1 MNAKEYLE
9 SIKNID
15 YEIDSLEKER
25 ERLIH
30 SLEGSPDLSSE
41 KVTSSPAG
49 SYDDKVIK
57 VVEKRSKL
65 EYKINNKVDD
75 LCDRKEEAMDMIDE
89 LDNRWHR
96 IILRRRYINGES
108 LTSITEDLPYV
119 YKSVGRLQEE
129 AIEEFKK
136 IYNMS

>member
-1 MNAKEYLE
+1 MDAKKYLE
-9 SIKNID
+9 DVKFID
-15 YEIDSLEKER
+15 YEIDSLEKEK
-25 ERLIH
+25 ERLLQ
-30 SLEGSPDLSSE
+30 SLESSPDISEE

-65 EYKINNKVDD
+65 EDKINSKVDELVD
-75 LCDRKEEAMDMIDE
+75 LKEEAIDMIDQ

-96 IILRRRYINGES
+96 IILRRRYIDGDS
-108 LTSITEDLPYV
+108 LVDITNDLPYV
-119 YKSVGRLQEE
+119 YKSVNRLHDE
-129 AIEEFKK
+129 AMENFRK